1 MEIKKMLTQSM
12 EKRCTIKHQPNCISI
27 RQKRE
32 GRKVTRDKGEHLKM
46 LTASIY
52 QEDLLILNL

>member
-1 MEIKKMLTQSM
+1 MLTQSM
-12 EKRCTIKHQPNCISI
+12 DKRCTIKHQPNCINI